1 MTAIR
6 QILAATDLSTP
17 ARQAASRA
25 AWLAQEHQAGLTL
38 QHVVDQGALTLLE
51 SVLESIHRQKVHDVV
66 DQSTQQ
72 LHALCHAL
80 ENQYDIEITPLVDSG
95 RVVRA
100 LVGAIADVDP
110 DLVVLGARGANFV
123 RHVLLGSTPERL
135 LSRVRKPILVV
146 RQTPR
151 AAYRNILV
159 PVDFSPRSFPALAL
173 AHAVAPQASITALH
187 VHHVPF
193 ENRLHLAGVNDDVI
207 SDVRQR
213 VHERAQA
220 DMATLMERCQAAG
233 IPATPALETGEP
245 APTILECEQ
254 SYEADL
260 VVLGRHAHDPLSE
273 LAVGSVARHILA
285 HAQSDVLI
293 AGKLED

>member
-25 AWLAQEHQAGLTL
+25 AWLAQEHQAKLTL
-38 QHVVDQGALTLLE
+38 QHVVDQGALAMLE
-51 SVLESIHRQKVHDVV
+51 NVLESIHQKKVHDVV
-66 DQSTQQ
+66 DHATQQ
-72 LHALCHAL
+72 VNALSKAL
-80 ENQYDIEITPLVDSG
+80 EAQYNIEIAPLVDTG

-100 LVGAIADVDP
+100 LIGAIADVDP
-110 DLVVLGARGANFV
+110 DLVVLGARGVNFM
-123 RHVLLGSTPERL
+123 RHILLGSTPERL
-135 LSRVRKPILVV
+135 VSRVRKPILVV

-151 AAYRNILV
+151 APYRHVLV

-187 VHHVPF
+187 VHNVPF
-193 ENRLHLAGVNDDVI
+193 ENRLQMAAVGDDI
-207 SDVRQR
+207 INEVRNKVKTQA
-213 VHERAQA
+213 EA
-220 DMATLMERCQAAG
+220 DMATLMERCKAAG

-254 SYEADL
+254 RYESDL
-260 VVLGRHAHDPLSE
+260 IVLGRHAHDPLSE
-273 LAVGSVARHILA
+273 LAVGSVARHVLS
-285 HAQSDVLI
+285 HAQNDVLI
-293 AGKLED
+293 AGKIED